1 MSWDFESGLGGCS
14 HLGILL
20 RFQSASHLAG
30 AEEITFKM
38 ASSYGWKVASPRTKD
53 PGNKGEGTMPFMT

>member
-1 MSWDFESGLGGCS
+1 MGGS

-20 RFQSASHLAG
+20 SFQSASHLAG

-38 ASSYGWKVASPRTKD
+38 VSSYGWRVASPRTKD